1 MLAIRGAFSR
11 FFAESGFFLAAG
23 LAFFFLICCI
33 PLTLLGVSSLG
44 FVLSTER
51 AADEVVGQ
59 LARNF
64 PVYRREIAMVLL
76 RIVETRALSGIAGT
90 LVLVFFSTPLFGAS
104 RLVMH
109 RMLGVQ
115 ASGGFLRN
123 FLLDAVLVLLLTLL
137 LFLASVVTAIF
148 QWFQEYFLEAIGV
161 PWAWLYWIA
170 VAFSLSL
177 STAMFY
183 FGYRYV
189 PRRRPRA
196 SAAIMGAILTA
207 MLWEIAK
214 QLFRLYIR
222 RVGVYDQIYGPL
234 GVLIAF
240 VMFVYYTSIVFVF
253 GAAYVASL
261 DAKRAGRRGAHARPP
276 A

>member
-1 MLAIRGAFSR
+1 M
-11 FFAESGFFLAAG
+11 
-23 LAFFFLICCI
+23 
-33 PLTLLGVSSLG
+33 
-44 FVLSTER
+44 
-51 AADEVVGQ
+51 
-59 LARNF
+59 
-64 PVYRREIAMVLL
+64 IAMVLL
-76 RIVETRALSGIAGT
+76 RIVETRALSGITGT

-161 PWAWLYWIA
+161 PWIWLYWIA

-196 SAAIMGAILTA
+196 SAAVMGAILTA

-222 RVGVYDQIYGPL
+222 RVGVNDQGGSSAGIGGEKTPADEVVNDIRKGGGEAVASYDSVATMAG
-234 GVLIAF
+234 
-240 VMFVYYTSIVFVF
+240 
-253 GAAYVASL
+253 GAAIVKTAL
-261 DAKRAGRRGAHARPP
+261 DAYGRVDVVVNNAGILRDRMIFNMSEEEWDAVIDTHLKGTF
-276 A
+276 